1 MNIRKKKIL
10 LVQLILLFVGLALIF
25 LTYIKYEKE
34 NTYEIISKEDKIKIN
49 KQLIKDKDS
58 KDTFYNIEYAGIDL
72 SGNRYILKAK
82 EAKNNENNAEIVNL
96 KYVNASFYF
105 KDNTTLLITS
115 DNGTYNNKTLDMI
128 FENNVK
134 GNHTSSKLYAQ
145 KAEYS
150 NSKGF
155 LIVSNNVKIKDT
167 RGTMIA
173 EELIF
178 DINENKLNINSSQK
192 NKINANLNY

>member
-10 LVQLILLFVGLALIF
+10 LAQFILLFSGLALIF

-49 KQLIKDKDS
+49 KKLIKDKDS

-82 EAKNNENNAEIVNL
+82 EAKNNENIAEIVNL

-105 KDNTTLLITS
+105 KDGTTLLITS
-115 DNGTYNNKTLDMI
+115 DKGIYNNKTLDMI
-128 FENNVK
+128 FEKNVK
-134 GNHTSSKLYAQ
+134 GNHASSELYAQ

-155 LIVSNNVKIKDT
+155 LIISNNVKIKDI

-173 EELIF
+173 EKLIF
-178 DINENKLNINSSQK
+178 DINENKLNISSSQK
-192 NKINANLNY
+192 NKVNANLKY